1 MRRAAVAVLAGAVLM
16 VTGCSTP
23 QSLGGTPEPSS
34 TSSSNALPPGT
45 PNVAHPLDTTAFQKT
60 PCSVLT
66 APQLQQLTITAA
78 GQPDRTDALG
88 PVCHWH
94 DKDGP
99 SKMNLTVYIVTAGQ
113 GLSGPYSQ
121 KDSYQVFEPQQ
132 DIGGYPALV
141 AMTDDARPQ
150 GDCQIGIGVSNTQEV
165 TVEGLLKT
173 GADASSDMSN
183 PCPRVR
189 AVADAV
195 IATIKAGK

>member
-1 MRRAAVAVLAGAVLM
+1 MAGAVLM

-23 QSLGGTPEPSS
+23 PSVGGTPGPT

-45 PNVAHPLDTTAFQKT
+45 PNVAHPLDTTAFQKA

-66 APQLQQLTITAA
+66 ATQLQQLTITTA
-78 GQPDRTDALG
+78 GQPDLTDPLG

-94 DKDGP
+94 NQTGP
-99 SKMNLTVYIVTAGQ
+99 SKIDLTVYIGASGQ

-132 DIGGYPALV
+132 DIGGYPALI

-150 GDCQIGIGVSNTQEV
+150 GDCQIGVGASNTQELSI
-165 TVEGLLKT
+165 EGQLKT
-173 GADASSDMSN
+173 GADASPDVSN

-189 AVADAV
+189 AVAEAV